1 MAANDPPNDDRN
13 SELEQSLIREFLA
26 AHGQTRQSIDTMP
39 ETDAAALLRAAIEF
53 ASLRLAE
60 IQARA
65 HYIDDIH
72 RPS

>member
-1 MAANDPPNDDRN
+1 MAEDDPHNDDRN

-26 AHGQTRQSIDTMP
+26 AHGQTRQSVDTMP

-65 HYIDDIH
+65 HYVDDIH